1 MWGTLELVSNCASQ
15 LELVRDWWSLTV
27 VVGLYKRP
35 MSCIV
40 GNQAKCILSMQPFLF
55 FFSVIFSLSLSLFWR
70 PSWPWIQL
78 HHKSTNP
85 ILTIGIKASFLP
97 WLKHELLPWI
107 QWIKLLLLSILLL
120 ITITGDIQE
129 IQKIQGIHTRTL
141 NEMNQNINVILQKL
155 NSIDVNQ
162 NSPQRK
168 VQSNSIPS
176 SSTLSLAKSVKLD
189 FPRFSGV
196 DLANWVYKANQ
207 YFRYY

>member
-1 MWGTLELVSNCASQ
+1 MNMVNEAIASPCTTS
-15 LELVRDWWSLTV
+15 D
-27 VVGLYKRP
+27 
-35 MSCIV
+35 
-40 GNQAKCILSMQPFLF
+40 
-55 FFSVIFSLSLSLFWR
+55 
-70 PSWPWIQL
+70 
-78 HHKSTNP
+78 HHNR
-85 ILTIGIKASFLP
+85 
-97 WLKHELLPWI
+97 
-107 QWIKLLLLSILLL
+107 
-120 ITITGDIQE
+120 DIQE
-129 IQKIQGIHTRTL
+129 IQKIHGIHTKTL